1 MCGFRVSVILVEIKT
16 GNKDREVEGTNTI
29 ALTRAVQNSREKK
42 AAQSHA
48 PHANAYS
55 QQHFAQWQGLA
66 MLITHHTVGC
76 PDRQDKGTSASQ
88 VRELV
93 YRSRVVEM
101 SVFITTF
108 ITTFL
113 PQRPSFLTLWV
124 CVRAVAVKPRKF
136 AAPITLA
143 LKSSGFLHARTLS
156 SSMFFE
162 LDCLSCCARFNSLFK
177 KN

>member
-1 MCGFRVSVILVEIKT
+1 VCGFRVSVTLVEIKT
-16 GNKDREVEGTNTI
+16 GNKDSEVEGTNTI

-93 YRSRVVEM
+93 YHSRVVENV
-101 SVFITTF
+101 SFYNHSFITTF
-108 ITTFL
+108 FYGTAFL
-113 PQRPSFLTLWV
+113 NALPFLTL
-124 CVRAVAVKPRKF
+124 C
-136 AAPITLA
+136 
-143 LKSSGFLHARTLS
+143 KSLS
-156 SSMFFE
+156 W
-162 LDCLSCCARFNSLFK
+162 
-177 KN
+177 